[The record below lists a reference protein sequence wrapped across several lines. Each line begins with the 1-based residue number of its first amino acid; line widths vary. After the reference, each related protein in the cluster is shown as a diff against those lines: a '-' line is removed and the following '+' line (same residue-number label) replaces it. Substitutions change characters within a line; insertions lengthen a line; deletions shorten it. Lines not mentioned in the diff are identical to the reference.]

1 MDQDY
6 DVEMG
11 DAEDYAM
18 PEADSIL
25 PVDDDIL
32 PVDDAQE
39 PGEVDESADPAAD
52 LAAEDLKRCP
62 AKVHMRGVDSMNPKE
77 IKAYFDEH
85 AGGLQYKHIEWIDDS
100 SANLVFASESS
111 ASEALIALSAI
122 DVADPAQLPALELL
136 PAKPCASKPGA
147 TLQVRIAVVGDRK
160 IKGAAERSRF
170 YLWHP
175 EWERQNRDDG
185 RNGGYRSRYRDR
197 DRDSYD
203 RRQRDDRHNSDRSGR
218 YDGKQGDDEGIERFD
233 ASLYDDDQEALARRE
248 PRARSRRRGG
258 HRYSRS
264 RSRSRTR
271 SRSRSGR
278 SDRSDDHRRQ
288 KDNRGKELFPDLR
301 SRNDRSGG
309 SGLRGRSASPARSR
323 DGDDTVSVA
332 SSRNRDKARAIKD
345 RLSTASKDNRA
356 KELFPSK
363 MGAVGGGK
371 AQMDQIDK
379 VEAVSR
385 SLSGMSPFSVVE
397 TLSPGG
403 VCGGWGAP
411 IMGCLQHQHQNS
423 QQEQW
428 HQQQPSGC
436 CFDSN
441 CIELQDQELQRAQ
454 AQRLAALASRDL
466 QNSSNRPRVA
476 PAPRGSLSRG
486 ARRRRSSSRKNLA
499 MRARSSLRTSW
510 RGGGG
515 LGGKRR
521 THSISGDRVSF
532 KLSKCPATLHCI
544 LFSFSFFYLIFYF
557 LSSGR
562 SLSPLRYLASR
573 KRAER
578 PEHLER
584 RDGRRGIGGLLC
596 PERNML

>member
-52 LAAEDLKRCP
+52 LAGEDLKRCP
-62 AKVHMRGVDSMNPKE
+62 AKIHMRGVDSMNPNE

-100 SANLVFASESS
+100 SANLVFASESG

-122 DVADPAQLPALELL
+122 DVADPAQLPVLELL
-136 PAKPCASKPGA
+136 PAKPCGAKPGA

-160 IKGAAERSRF
+160 IKGAADRSRF

-185 RNGGYRSRYRDR
+185 RNGNYRSRYRDR
-197 DRDSYD
+197 DSYD
-203 RRQRDDRHNSDRSGR
+203 RRRRDDRHNGDRGGR
-218 YDGKQGDDEGIERFD
+218 YDGKQGDDEGVERFD

-264 RSRSRTR
+264 RSRSRSRTR
-271 SRSRSGR
+271 SRSR

-288 KDNRGKELFPDLR
+288 QDNRGKELFPDLR
-301 SRNDRSGG
+301 GRNDRSGG

-323 DGDDTVSVA
+323 DGDDAVSVA
-332 SSRNRDKARAIKD
+332 SSRNRDKARVIKD
-345 RLSTASKDNRA
+345 RLSTAAKDSRV

-363 MGAVGGGK
+363 MVAVSGK

-385 SLSGMSPFSVVE
+385 SLSADRV
-397 TLSPGG
+397 TRPGTTA
-403 VCGGWGAP
+403 GASTAASGTS
-411 IMGCLQHQHQNS
+411 IKGLAK
-423 QQEQW
+423 
-428 HQQQPSGC
+428 QQQQSQGGSGTTG
-436 CFDSN
+436 FS
-441 CIELQDQELQRAQ
+441 IKGRATARELFPDKLGNAGKELFADKLEGRG
-454 AQRLAALASRDL
+454 
-466 QNSSNRPRVA
+466 RPR
-476 PAPRGSLSRG
+476 
-486 ARRRRSSSRKNLA
+486 RKA
-499 MRARSSLRTSW
+499 E
-510 RGGGG
+510 
-515 LGGKRR
+515 
-521 THSISGDRVSF
+521 DSF
-532 KLSKCPATLHCI
+532 
-544 LFSFSFFYLIFYF
+544 Y
-557 LSSGR
+557 
-562 SLSPLRYLASR
+562 
-573 KRAER
+573 
-578 PEHLER
+578 
-584 RDGRRGIGGLLC
+584 
-596 PERNML
+596 